1 VLATEPPGPAAVD
14 MLLLGSSTG
23 PMPAA
28 AVVLGLL
35 LLVVVPSSRRT
46 PAGHQHTMELRD
58 ALRTLNPKP

>member
-1 VLATEPPGPAAVD
+1 

-35 LLVVVPSSRRT
+35 LLVVVPLSCRT

-58 ALRTLNPKP
+58 ALTGQHQHPLAAAIDLKPAF